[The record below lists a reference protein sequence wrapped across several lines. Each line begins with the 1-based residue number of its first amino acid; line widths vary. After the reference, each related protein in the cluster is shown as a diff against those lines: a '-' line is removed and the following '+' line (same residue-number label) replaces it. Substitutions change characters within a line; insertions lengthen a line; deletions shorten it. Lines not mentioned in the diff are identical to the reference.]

1 MAHPRGRVRRRARP
15 GSADCGHGAHR
26 TSTVSFDEAIEA
38 TRTGDLWIF
47 RGGTVA
53 DRVIQTAS
61 NAPVNHVGM
70 AVVLDDLPPLMW
82 HAELGR
88 SLRDHWTGD
97 HHRGVQLHDLRE
109 AVTTWQGRYGQ
120 RAWLRQLSPD
130 VGREQEDAVLRTI
143 ARLDGVSF
151 PSTMGLAWRWLR
163 GRDGYLSRREAERK
177 GLRPEDAYCAEVVAV
192 TLEEMGVL
200 ATTRRRTGTTRAG
213 SGAVTRCRC
222 GRAGPTASRS
232 RWRAPRADA
241 APRAARRPRRRPRAR
256 RRPARPTRTTRRRS
270 RRPPRARLVKTSSG
284 RAPPASQAPA
294 TKATEVSTMSPTVIP
309 AERATHPARGGRG
322 AVLAGVDPVGERLE
336 DVRDGA

>member
-1 MAHPRGRVRRRARP
+1 MART
-15 GSADCGHGAHR
+15 GS
-26 TSTVSFDEAIEA
+26 STVSFEEAVDA

-53 DRVIQTAS
+53 DRLIQTAS

-88 SLRDHWTGD
+88 SMRDHWTGD

-130 VGREQEDAVLRTI
+130 VGREQEDAVLKTI
-143 ARLDGVSF
+143 ARLNGVSF

-163 GRDGYLSRREAERK
+163 GRDGYLSHRESERK

-200 ATTRRRTGTTRAG
+200 SADAPTNWYDPGRFWSGDTLPLKPGLDLRGRGRGGALVALTAHPRQAHGDHTHGQHDHRGQGAPRHRPHGDGDALPQQVGEDQLWTHLPGEPGPGDEGDAG
-213 SGAVTRCRC
+213 QDHQPHRDA
-222 GRAGPTASRS
+222 GRAGHARD
-232 RWRAPRADA
+232 PRG
-241 APRAARRPRRRPRAR
+241 
-256 RRPARPTRTTRRRS
+256 
-270 RRPPRARLVKTSSG
+270 VG
-284 RAPPASQAPA
+284 
-294 TKATEVSTMSPTVIP
+294 
-309 AERATHPARGGRG
+309 G
-322 AVLAGVDPVGERLE
+322 AVVRRVDPVGERLE
-336 DVRDGA
+336 DVRNRS

>member
-1 MAHPRGRVRRRARP
+1 MRP
-15 GSADCGHGAHR
+15 AGLLAGV
-26 TSTVSFDEAIEA
+26 TPI
-38 TRTGDLWIF
+38 
-47 RGGTVA
+47 
-53 DRVIQTAS
+53 TAS
-61 NAPVNHVGM
+61 VLSAIGM

-143 ARLDGVSF
+143 ARLNGVSF

-200 ATTRRRTGTTRAG
+200 RDR
-213 SGAVTRCRC
+213 
-222 GRAGPTASRS
+222 
-232 RWRAPRADA
+232 RADQLVRPGPLLERRHA
-241 APRAARRPRRRPRAR
+241 AAEAGVDLRGRGRGGALVALTPHPRQADGDDT
-256 RRPARPTRTTRRRS
+256 RRPAPPSRPGRPTPPTTR
-270 RRPPRARLVKTSSG
+270 
-284 RAPPASQAPA
+284 
-294 TKATEVSTMSPTVIP
+294 
-309 AERATHPARGGRG
+309 
-322 AVLAGVDPVGERLE
+322 
-336 DVRDGA
+336 